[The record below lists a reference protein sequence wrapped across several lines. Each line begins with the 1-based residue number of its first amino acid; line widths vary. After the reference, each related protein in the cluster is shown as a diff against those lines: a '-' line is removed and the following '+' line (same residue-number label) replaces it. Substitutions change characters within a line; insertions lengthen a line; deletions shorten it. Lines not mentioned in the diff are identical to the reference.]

1 MSDPAVTL
9 RWYVRRGSQILG
21 PYGVEDLERYILLGR
36 VRLSDQLSPDG
47 YTWVRLSDRP
57 DWLPAAMRD
66 MDTPEGRERFE
77 AARRDVDERAV
88 DEHGPEAVD
97 SVAGRRQD
105 DPSGPLVGARG
116 RAVMWIAGASV
127 ALVAAVLL
135 ILGWWLDLG
144 A

>member
-105 DPSGPLVGARG
+105 DPSGPLVGAR
-116 RAVMWIAGASV
+116 
-127 ALVAAVLL
+127 
-135 ILGWWLDLG
+135 
-144 A
+144 